1 MEEEL
6 RMKKSDR
13 EDRRNKVNELKVSES
28 VQNDEVFRKAVN
40 L

>member
-6 RMKKSDR
+6 RMKKSDC

-28 VQNDEVFRKAVN
+28 VQNDEAFREAVN
-40 L
+40 Q

>member
-13 EDRRNKVNELKVSES
+13 EDRRNKVNELKVRES
-28 VQNDEVFRKAVN
+28 VQNDEAFREAANV
-40 L
+40 

>member
-1 MEEEL
+1 MCESGG
-6 RMKKSDR
+6 RATDDC

-28 VQNDEVFRKAVN
+28 VQNDEVFREAVN